1 MDRTSNGDQGVDGQE
16 QQFREWMRA
25 HLGILAHIARAFA
38 APADQH
44 DLLQELMLAVWKAV
58 PAFRGEASAVTFIH
72 RVAHNRALTWRRR
85 ENWLFRRARQGEADL
100 ALLMPGTEDKAE
112 QARLDRLYAAI
123 RLLPPIDRSLMLLSL
138 EGLSYADMA
147 TIHGLTPTNVG
158 ARLTRA
164 RQRLTAQMR
173 GEEMHE

>member
-1 MDRTSNGDQGVDGQE
+1 MEGQDQI
-16 QQFREWMRA
+16 FREWMRA
-25 HLGILAHIARAFA
+25 HLGILVHIARAFA
-38 APADQH
+38 DPADQS
-44 DLLQELMLAVWKAV
+44 DLLQELLLAVWKAA

-85 ENWLFRRARQGEADL
+85 ENWLFRRARQGQAEL
-100 ALLMPGTEDKAE
+100 ALLMLDTGDAAE
-112 QARLDRLYAAI
+112 QVRLDRLYTAI
-123 RLLPPIDRSLMLLSL
+123 RGLPPIDRSLMLLSL

-147 TIHGLTPTNVG
+147 IIHGMSTTNVG

-173 GEEMHE
+173 EEETHA